1 MNYNILFIFF
11 LVISTVPIYAQS
23 TKDPDVDKSALYK
36 LEIIEHV
43 YSIPYSVDGDILA
56 MAIDPESHSLLI
68 GLKNAQE
75 SKFVIDLKHELI
87 NAQNNDFVILA
98 DGKET
103 NYQITSDSDS
113 SMFTFFIPEFT
124 EEVEII
130 GTHVIPEFPLS
141 VVIIFVVMISSI
153 VIFAKT
159 KTLFFK

>member
-1 MNYNILFIFF
+1 MNYNILFVFF

-23 TKDPDVDKSALYK
+23 TKDSDVDKSALYK

-43 YSIPYSVDGDILA
+43 YSVPYAVDAVILA
-56 MAIDPESHSLLI
+56 MAIDPESRSLLI
-68 GLKNAQE
+68 GLKNTQD

-98 DGKET
+98 DGKEI
-103 NYQITSDSDS
+103 NYQIAPDSDS
-113 SMFTFFIPEFT
+113 SRFTFFIPEFT

-130 GTHVIPEFPLS
+130 GTHVIPEFPLG
-141 VVIIFVVMISSI
+141 IMLIFGVMISSI